1 MESDMR
7 KRLLTLAVL
16 ALALVFVTAGT
27 AVSADKVY
35 DLRISHLAST
45 IDPIH
50 LGFEFFKKTIEEKS
64 NGRIKVT
71 IFPNKQISNSDN
83 ENAEKVQAN
92 IVQMGSV
99 PTSSMAAI
107 GKINEYKVFDYA
119 YLFDNDEEL
128 YKVIDSEIGEEL
140 SQMLVKKTGIK
151 TFGGYNLGWCV
162 ISNNKRP
169 IEKPE
174 DLKGLKIRTLAAD
187 LMMETI
193 RAFGGNPVVVNF
205 GELFTACQ
213 QGTVDGMM
221 TSTGLYVSDRF
232 YEVQKYMG
240 CTNAMPIFHLPMVNA
255 KWYNSLPPDL
265 KKAFDDT
272 VPLYLA
278 EVRRLESEFETNAIK
293 TLREKGM
300 VVNQYTPEQKKAFV
314 DATAYI
320 TVDMADIA
328 GKDIINK
335 VKAKLGKN

>member
-1 MESDMR
+1 MR
-7 KRLLTLAVL
+7 KRLLTLSVS
-16 ALALVFVTAGT
+16 ALALVFLMAGT

-35 DLRISHLAST
+35 DLRICYLAST

-50 LGFEFFKKTIEEKS
+50 MGFDFFKQTIEQKT

-71 IFPNKQISNSDN
+71 LFPNKQISNSDN

-92 IVQMGSV
+92 IVQMSSA
-99 PTSSMAAI
+99 PTSSLAAI
-107 GKINEYKVFDYA
+107 AKINEYKVFDYA

-140 SQMLVKKTGIK
+140 SQMLMKKTGIK
-151 TFGGYNLGWCV
+151 AFGGYNLGWCV
-162 ISNNKRP
+162 ISNNKNP

-174 DLKGLKIRTLAAD
+174 DLKGLKIRTMAAD

-240 CTNAMPIFHLPMVNA
+240 CTNAMPIFHIPLVNA
-255 KWYNSLPPDL
+255 KWYNSLPEDL
-265 KKAFDDT
+265 RQAFDET
-272 VPLYLA
+272 IPLYLEA
-278 EVRRLESEFETNAIK
+278 VRKFEAEFEANAIK

-314 DATAYI
+314 DAAAYI
-320 TVDMADIA
+320 STDMADIA
-328 GKDIINK
+328 GKDIIAK
-335 VKAKLGKN
+335 VKAKLGKD